1 MLSYV
6 EAGRTEGAELV
17 TGGEATGEGYFVKP
31 TLFAATDDDLTIAR
45 EEIFGPV
52 LVALPYESLDEVAS
66 RANDSEYGLAAGL
79 WTRDVGNAH
88 KLAALL
94 KAGSVYVNCWG
105 ASDPGAP
112 FGGYKASGIGREHG
126 REGLE
131 AYLETKTVWTS
142 LA

>member
-1 MLSYV
+1 V
-6 EAGRTEGAELV
+6 
-17 TGGEATGEGYFVKP
+17 
-31 TLFAATDDDLTIAR
+31 
-45 EEIFGPV
+45 
-52 LVALPYESLDEVAS
+52 
-66 RANDSEYGLAAGL
+66 
-79 WTRDVGNAH
+79 WTRDVAKAH

-105 ASDPGAP
+105 AADAGAP

-142 LA
+142 LT